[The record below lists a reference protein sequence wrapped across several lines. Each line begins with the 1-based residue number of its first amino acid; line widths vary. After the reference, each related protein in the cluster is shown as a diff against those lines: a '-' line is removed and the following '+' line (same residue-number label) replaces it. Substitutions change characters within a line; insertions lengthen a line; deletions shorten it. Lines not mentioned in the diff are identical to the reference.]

1 MFVYSMKASTLKFFG
16 VIGIA
21 VVTIAALIFFVPTY
35 TTNTTAQI
43 AAMNESISFD
53 NVKTKDDGIK
63 FLSQYGWQ
71 VDTIPVE
78 ECEITVPKEFDK
90 VMTSYNEIQK
100 QQGLDLS
107 KYAKKTA
114 LRYTYKVTNYPNYN
128 GTVYANIIV
137 YRNRVI
143 AGDICSADAKGFIHT
158 LSMPNINNS
167 NT

>member
-1 MFVYSMKASTLKFFG
+1 MFVWSLKASTLKFFG

-21 VVTIAALIFFVPTY
+21 IVTIAALIFFVPTY
-35 TTNTTAQI
+35 ATETTAQI

-53 NVKTKDDGIK
+53 NVKNADDIIK

-71 VDTIPVE
+71 VDTKPVE

-107 KYAKKTA
+107 KYCKKTA
-114 LRYTYKVTNYPNYN
+114 VRYTFKITNYPNYN
-128 GTVYANIIV
+128 GTVYANVIV
-137 YRNRVI
+137 YKNRVI
-143 AGDICSADAKGFIHT
+143 AGDVCSADAKGFIHT
-158 LSMPNINNS
+158 LSMPDQD
-167 NT
+167 